1 MQQLITSMTPSHI
14 MKKVPQN
21 IPVKTIQSPGDYGQ
35 LLMELKA
42 RVKSAR
48 LQAALAANRE
58 LVGLYLDIGRIISAR
73 QKAEAW
79 GSGIIKKLAD
89 DLKKAF
95 PDMKGFSARNLS
107 YMKQAASMVQDD
119 EILQQA
125 VAKLPW
131 GHITVLVDRL
141 KNNDERRWYALK
153 AYELG
158 WSRNIMVMQM
168 DLGLYGRQAL
178 SDKVS
183 NFVEKLP
190 PPQSDLAAGIL
201 KDPYI
206 FDFLSLGEEAHE
218 REIEREL
225 VRHVTEF
232 LLELGSGFAFVGRQ
246 VRLTVSDHDY
256 FLDLLFYHLELRCF
270 VVIELKAGEF
280 KPEYAGKLNFY
291 LSAVD
296 DSFRKETDQPTI
308 GLILC
313 KGKDKL
319 MAEYALRGLSQ
330 PLAVADYSL
339 TRAIPDDLKGALPTI
354 EELEEELTGAPHEA

>member
-1 MQQLITSMTPSHI
+1 
-14 MKKVPQN
+14 MKKVQKYSSDPQM
-21 IPVKTIQSPGDYGQ
+21 QSSGDYGQ
-35 LLMELKA
+35 LLAELKT

-58 LVGLYLDIGRIISAR
+58 LVGLYLDIGRIIAAR
-73 QKAEAW
+73 QKAESW
-79 GSGIIKKLAD
+79 GAGIIKKLAE
-89 DLKKAF
+89 DLKKYF
-95 PDMKGFSARNLS
+95 PDMKGFSARNLF
-107 YMKQAASMVQDD
+107 YMKQAASMAQDD

-141 KNNDERRWYALK
+141 KNNTERRWYALK

-168 DLGLYGRQAL
+168 ERGLYERQAL
-178 SDKVS
+178 SGKVS
-183 NFVEKLP
+183 NFMEKLP
-190 PPQSDLAAGIL
+190 PPQSDLAIGIL

-206 FDFLSLGEEAHE
+206 FDFLSVGEEAHE

-225 VRHVTEF
+225 VKHVTEF
-232 LLELGSGFAFVGRQ
+232 LLELGSGFAFVGKQ

-256 FLDLLFYHLELRCF
+256 FLDLLFYHLQLRCF

-296 DSFRKETDQPTI
+296 DFFRKETDHPTI

-330 PLAVADYSL
+330 PLAVADYAL
-339 TRAIPDDLKGALPTI
+339 TRAIPDNLKGSLPTI
-354 EELEEELTGAPHEA
+354 EELEEELTGTPHEY